1 MMIELINVEIYKFQ
15 THSCTFLG
23 GQENDRLYVR
33 NSMKL
38 FMNYS
43 STNVVV
49 GKFKLDM

>member
-15 THSCTFLG
+15 TYSCTFLS

-38 FMNYS
+38 FMNYFS
-43 STNVVV
+43 AALT
-49 GKFKLDM
+49 